1 MANRIKTVAILIA
14 LFLSTA
20 PANTQAV
27 DLQITTNPR
36 VQHVTDDAA
45 VIQWSTNI
53 PATTL
58 VRYGMQHDDL
68 NQISEAAEDTQSHNV
83 QLHNLRSGTPY
94 FYQVVSSAN
103 GVRVMTFVD
112 EFVTS
117 GDFVPYYI
125 EPSSPSP
132 R

>member
-1 MANRIKTVAILIA
+1 MVAILVA

-20 PANTQAV
+20 LANAQAV
-27 DLQITTNPR
+27 DLQISTNPR
-36 VQHVTDDAA
+36 VQHVTDSAA

-53 PATTL
+53 PATSL

-68 NQISEAAEDTQSHNV
+68 NQTAEADENTQSHNV
-83 QLHNLRSGTPY
+83 QLHNLRPGATY

-103 GVRVMTFVD
+103 GVRAMTFVD

-117 GDFVPYYI
+117 GDFVPYYT
-125 EPSSPSP
+125 EPSNLSP